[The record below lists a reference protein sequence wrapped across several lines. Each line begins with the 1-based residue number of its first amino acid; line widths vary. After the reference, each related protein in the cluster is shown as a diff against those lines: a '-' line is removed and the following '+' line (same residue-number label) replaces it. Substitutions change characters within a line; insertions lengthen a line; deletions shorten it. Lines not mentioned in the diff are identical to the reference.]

1 MLCIIFQSITILF
14 EYVVKGLEGLHVMHF
29 ICVRN
34 EKKKKS
40 VEESCLKFSIKH
52 VVLLLMGL
60 DLPFLFPPLTMSLSI
75 YPYFCLFIRKIN
87 EIRSL
92 IFFLPNL
99 TS

>member
-1 MLCIIFQSITILF
+1 MWCILF
-14 EYVVKGLEGLHVMHF
+14 VSEM
-29 ICVRN
+29 
-34 EKKKKS
+34 EKKKR

-75 YPYFCLFIRKIN
+75 YPYCCLFVRKIN
-87 EIRSL
+87 EIRPL

-99 TS
+99 MS